1 MKRSA
6 KNKIEVVIFD
16 VDGVL
21 VDVRGSFHRSTV
33 QTVHHFT
40 GRRVA
45 ASEIQ
50 RWKSKSGFNDDWKL
64 STAWIKE
71 LGGNAKYEEVK
82 EQFMKFYWGNGTNG
96 NVMREKWLAPVAR
109 LKRWAGRAELALF
122 TGRTRQELNHSLK
135 QFRVEKV
142 FQRVVTMDDLTRLK
156 PHPDGLLRILDG
168 RSPESAIYLGDN
180 VDDALASQAAGVP
193 FLGVLPRNSAARRM
207 RGAMLRKLGALSI
220 LHNVNELENWMVE
233 EGLW

>member
-1 MKRSA
+1 MRRKA
-6 KNKIEVVIFD
+6 KNRIEVVIFD

-21 VDVRGSFHRSTV
+21 VDVQGSFHRSTV

-40 GRRVA
+40 GKRVA

-71 LGGNAKYEEVK
+71 LGGNATYEEVK
-82 EQFMKFYWGNGTNG
+82 KQFMEFYWGNGNNG

-109 LKRWAGRAELALF
+109 LKRWARKAELALF

-135 QFRVEKV
+135 QFHVEK
-142 FQRVVTMDDLTRLK
+142 FFTQIVTMDDLTRLK

-168 RSPESAIYLGDN
+168 RKPENAIYLGDN
-180 VDDALASQAAGVP
+180 VDDALSSQAAGVP
-193 FLGVLPRNSAARRM
+193 FLGVLPRNSVARRM
-207 RGAMLRKLGALSI
+207 RGAMLQKLGARTI
-220 LHNVNELENWMVE
+220 LHNVNELEKWMVE